1 MWGGESTEQGQ
12 HTRGGGFTLRN
23 SLSGGAVKFKIR
35 NKMSFRIG
43 NSEGQRETFA
53 GWKRKEL
60 QHLRLHCRDMGRGRN
75 VDMLFRWMILKARR
89 VAVRGKDQGW
99 GTILWKRV
107 KSALGWLRY
116 VSGKVGWNIFT
127 LQWCLLHGCND
138 WVPWVRLLFL
148 EQCRGYPYPFGRHW
162 CMVVKSM
169 ESGRIHSI
177 LGQIC

>member
-1 MWGGESTEQGQ
+1 MCLVQDYVHGYKDNCYPLSALTQLSWVGETYVHCSNVVQLMWGGESTEQGQ

-75 VDMLFRWMILKARR
+75 VDMLFR
-89 VAVRGKDQGW
+89 
-99 GTILWKRV
+99 
-107 KSALGWLRY
+107 
-116 VSGKVGWNIFT
+116 
-127 LQWCLLHGCND
+127 
-138 WVPWVRLLFL
+138 
-148 EQCRGYPYPFGRHW
+148 
-162 CMVVKSM
+162 
-169 ESGRIHSI
+169 
-177 LGQIC
+177 